1 MAQCSC
7 CSLHDA
13 AEDEKRQELV
23 KSVAATPE
31 GERVFFDEP
40 NRLSDWNTSREV
52 CRDNSCRPIDLDLFF
67 ACAEGDPKR
76 TKALLES
83 GANVNARDY
92 EERCPLHVAAGR
104 GQRVTVVRLLL
115 DAGAE
120 VNVSDCWGLSPL
132 DRAKQANHNAI
143 QKLLISHGARLH
155 KVRLQNKSARE
166 NWEIR
171 RKDVSLGAVLS
182 RTLKSVVYRGSWTDI
197 DVVAKFCIDASMD
210 DPEDSEELL
219 HEIELLASL
228 RHPDLVMFLGCS
240 LMESPMMFITQYMP
254 GGDLERYYRN
264 KSQKMYSRWCP
275 DLKTVTRWAT
285 QILRAL
291 HFLHTCSEPIIH
303 RDLKPL
309 NILLTDT
316 LDVKVSDL
324 GISKMT
330 ATKNKPDRM
339 CATQSGSTRSST
351 LSIKNAGSLTSVQS
365 TYMMTGGVG
374 SLRYM
379 APEVARHENYSEKVD
394 IFSFAL
400 VLYFMSSGRQP
411 FHDFCDPGEILQQYS
426 LGNELRPKASDCP
439 SVLRPIMQSAWDS
452 NPECRPS
459 AAHLLRDI
467 ADVQH
472 SKCTSICR
480 PM

>member
-197 DVVAKFCIDASMD
+197 DVVAKFCIANSGD
-210 DPEDSEELL
+210 DLQEAEEELL
-219 HEIELLASL
+219 HEIELLASV
-228 RHPDLVMFLGCS
+228 RHPDLVMFLGCC
-240 LMESPMMFITQYMP
+240 LKESPIMFITPFMP
-254 GGDLERYYRN
+254 GGDLERYYRR
-264 KSQKMYSRWCP
+264 KSEKIYSRWYP
-275 DLKTVTRWAT
+275 NLKTVTRWAS

-291 HFLHTCSEPIIH
+291 HFLHTCAHPIIH

-309 NILLTDT
+309 NILLTES
-316 LDVKVSDL
+316 LDVKVSDF
-324 GISKMT
+324 GISKIT
-330 ATKNKPDRM
+330 ETIREHTPEKIYAVP
-339 CATQSGSTRSST
+339 STRSR
-351 LSIKNAGSLTSVQS
+351 AGTMTSYHS
-365 TYMMTGGVG
+365 TYVMTGGVG
-374 SLRYM
+374 SFRYM

-400 VLYFMSSGRQP
+400 ILYFMSSGRQP
-411 FHDFCDPGEILQQYS
+411 FYDFRDPGEILKQYS
-426 LGNELRPKASDCP
+426 LGKEPRPKASDCP
-439 SVLRPIMQSAWDS
+439 SVLGEIMQSAWDAE
-452 NPECRPS
+452 PESRPS
-459 AAHLLRDI
+459 AVDLLRDV
-467 ADVQH
+467 ADLEH
-472 SKCTSICR
+472 STCTS
-480 PM
+480 M